1 MRAGP
6 GNALIQERRDAL
18 MKGRNLVVMV
28 VLAAVLVGVAVL
40 TSREKGES
48 TPDVVGG
55 LLFPDLPVNDVE
67 KIVIRSGRET
77 ATVARLDKKWVAPGK
92 FNYPADFTKI
102 RDTLLKLSDLRIG
115 QLVRVDDD
123 QRASLKLNPP
133 VPGDV
138 SGTLV
143 ELHGKE
149 GETLASLLLGEPR
162 HRKRLD
168 TPNSFDGYADGRYVS
183 TDGGNNVYLVSETL
197 QGLSVNMKDWLDTDL
212 VNVMSSDIAEI
223 TINGPDRDTVRLTRE
238 KDGGTLRAVGLSKKE
253 EADTSRIDSIES
265 ALSYLRFNDIAD
277 PSLSD
282 EQTGTHDP
290 VVFRAITKEGEIY
303 TVRIGGSPEDGN
315 DRYVRF
321 NVALTPAGKTGL
333 PKTDV
338 EDDEEGEEAEKT
350 AKEQAQDKEAEK
362 QKQLNE
368 KVRSLGEKL
377 DNWTYL
383 ISSYKADPMMSVRAD
398 LVKKKGKAEK

>member
-1 MRAGP
+1 
-6 GNALIQERRDAL
+6 
-18 MKGRNLVVMV
+18 
-28 VLAAVLVGVAVL
+28 
-40 TSREKGES
+40 
-48 TPDVVGG
+48 
-55 LLFPDLPVNDVE
+55 
-67 KIVIRSGRET
+67 
-77 ATVARLDKKWVAPGK
+77 
-92 FNYPADFTKI
+92 
-102 RDTLLKLSDLRIG
+102 
-115 QLVRVDDD
+115 
-123 QRASLKLNPP
+123 
-133 VPGDV
+133 
-138 SGTLV
+138 
-143 ELHGKE
+143 
-149 GETLASLLLGEPR
+149 
-162 HRKRLD
+162 
-168 TPNSFDGYADGRYVS
+168 
-183 TDGGNNVYLVSETL
+183 
-197 QGLSVNMKDWLDTDL
+197 
-212 VNVMSSDIAEI
+212 
-223 TINGPDRDTVRLTRE
+223 
-238 KDGGTLRAVGLSKKE
+238 
-253 EADTSRIDSIES
+253 
-265 ALSYLRFNDIAD
+265 
-277 PSLSD
+277 LSD